1 MIKYM
6 LDTNIVIY
14 TMKNKPAHMKEMFV
28 ERQGQMC
35 VSTITSMELFY
46 GAEHSQNPKQ
56 NLAAVE
62 GFLAR
67 LDVLEYDTAAAA
79 NTGQLRSELR
89 KAGTPIGP
97 YDGLIAG
104 HARSRGF
111 VLVTNNV
118 KEFERVDGLRIE
130 NWADPV

>member
-14 TMKNKPAHMKEMFV
+14 TMKNKPAHMKELFV
-28 ERQGQMC
+28 QRQGQMC

-56 NLAAVE
+56 NLASVE

-67 LDVLEYDTAAAA
+67 LDVLEYDTSAAA
-79 NTGQLRSELR
+79 NTGQLRSELW
-89 KAGTPIGP
+89 KAGTPIRP

-104 HARSRGF
+104 HARSLGII
-111 VLVTNNV
+111 LVTNNV
-118 KEFERVDGLRIE
+118 KEFERVAGLRIE
-130 NWADPV
+130 NWVEPS

>member
-14 TMKNKPAHMKEMFV
+14 TMKNKPAHMKELFV
-28 ERQGQMC
+28 QRQGQMC
-35 VSTITSMELFY
+35 VSTVTSMELFY
-46 GAEHSQNPKQ
+46 GAEYSQNPKQ

-67 LDVLEYDTAAAA
+67 LDVLEYDTAAAV
-79 NTGQLRSELR
+79 NTGQLRSEMR

-104 HARSRGF
+104 HARSMGLI
-111 VLVTNNV
+111 LVTNNV
-118 KEFERVDGLRIE
+118 KEFERVTGLRIE
-130 NWADPV
+130 NWAERR

>member
-14 TMKNKPAHMKEMFV
+14 TMKNKPAHMKELFV
-28 ERQGQMC
+28 QRQGQMC

-46 GAEHSQNPKQ
+46 GAENSQNPKQ

-104 HARSRGF
+104 HARSLGLI
-111 VLVTNNV
+111 LVTNNV
-118 KEFERVDGLRIE
+118 KEFERVAGLRIE
-130 NWADPV
+130 NWAERT